1 MEINIEFFVSEIM
14 TKDYKIFI
22 GNIPFDCRESDI
34 HHFFRGYGRI
44 RQVVLKNNY
53 GFCEFLDYG
62 DAKAAVRD
70 LNGERL
76 LGVRVTVEMARGE
89 MLRQDGAAIDPEA
102 RAAERFCIYLGRL
115 PEDITEMEVDR
126 FFNGYG
132 RMMLILMRKGYSY
145 VFIQERQDAEIA
157 VKELQGRKVRGEK
170 IILEFLEKGENNN
183 LYKFPRY
190 QLKVE
195 NMSQNTASQE
205 LRDYMKQAGEIVE
218 CVAHASVKGE
228 GVVEFAKW
236 KDLKWALENFH
247 DTKLCGRNLRLS
259 EIVD

>member
-1 MEINIEFFVSEIM
+1 
-14 TKDYKIFI
+14 
-22 GNIPFDCRESDI
+22 
-34 HHFFRGYGRI
+34 
-44 RQVVLKNNY
+44 
-53 GFCEFLDYG
+53 
-62 DAKAAVRD
+62 
-70 LNGERL
+70 
-76 LGVRVTVEMARGE
+76 
-89 MLRQDGAAIDPEA
+89 
-102 RAAERFCIYLGRL
+102 
-115 PEDITEMEVDR
+115 MEVDR

-145 VFIQERQDAEIA
+145 VFIQERQDAEVA